1 MPFNEP
7 FLRLWNEE
15 LVVFPVDATVRWCD
29 KPRALLSEQGL
40 FVIKRGKVHAYSRW
54 ANIFAQEVYFAFRL
68 QNNVVAI

>member
-29 KPRALLSEQGL
+29 KPRALLTEQGL
-40 FVIKRGKVHAYSRW
+40 FVIKRGKVHAYSR
-54 ANIFAQEVYFAFRL
+54 
-68 QNNVVAI
+68 